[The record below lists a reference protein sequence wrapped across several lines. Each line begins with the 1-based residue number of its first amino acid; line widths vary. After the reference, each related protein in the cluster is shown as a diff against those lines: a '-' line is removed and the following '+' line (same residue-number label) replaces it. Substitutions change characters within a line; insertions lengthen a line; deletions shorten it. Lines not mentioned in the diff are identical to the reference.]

1 LAQVGSIVHCLAVSP
16 DVKRPYRVIV
26 AKPGLDGHDRGAKTI
41 SRALRDNGF
50 EVIYTGLHQTP
61 EQIAETALQED
72 ADAVGLSLLSG
83 AHNTLF
89 PRVMAELSGRG
100 LGDVLVF
107 GGGVIPKADCV
118 VLKEQGVAE
127 IFGPGSSLKEIAS
140 WLEGVLDQRE
150 EQ

>member
-1 LAQVGSIVHCLAVSP
+1 M
-16 DVKRPYRVIV
+16 
-26 AKPGLDGHDRGAKTI
+26 
-41 SRALRDNGF
+41 
-50 EVIYTGLHQTP
+50 
-61 EQIAETALQED
+61 
-72 ADAVGLSLLSG
+72 LSG